1 MEYIGFT
8 LLTASAVDPRRAVL
22 AAAAATVIGGII
34 FIKRN
39 KRIIQERLNRNHG

>member
-8 LLTASAVDPRRAVL
+8 LLTASVVDPGRAIL
-22 AAAAATVIGGII
+22 AAAAAAVIGGII

>member
-8 LLTASAVDPRRAVL
+8 LLTASVVDPGRAIL
-22 AAAAATVIGGII
+22 AAAAAAVIGGGI

-39 KRIIQERLNRNHG
+39 RKVIKERVKREHR